1 MHAGKTEASALWE
14 SRRSRMI
21 HLAHFGNQ
29 QGMAANASQSFSRV
43 TYRHQINTQHGSPA
57 S

>member
-1 MHAGKTEASALWE
+1 MHAAKTEASALWG

-21 HLAHFGNQ
+21 HLAHLGNQ